1 MARTRPRR
9 RRPRGPAGGRKRAL
23 AAVALAPILPVLA
36 VLMCYFATRME
47 ADWVLVAALGLCA
60 AAIAA
65 RLLAIFLPGRSR

>member
-1 MARTRPRR
+1 MARTRPQRR
-9 RRPRGPAGGRKRAL
+9 GVRGPAGGRKRAL

-36 VLMCYFATRME
+36 VLMYYFTTRWE
-47 ADWVLVAALGLCA
+47 ADWVLVAALGLSA